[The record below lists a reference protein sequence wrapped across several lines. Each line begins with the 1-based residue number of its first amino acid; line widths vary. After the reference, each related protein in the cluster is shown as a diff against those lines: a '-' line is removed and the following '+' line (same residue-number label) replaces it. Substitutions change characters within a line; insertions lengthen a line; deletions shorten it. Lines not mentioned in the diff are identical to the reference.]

1 MKTKLLLAV
10 QIIAGSLLI
19 LFGLNGFLHFMPT
32 PDANAQMAA
41 FGGAVYQTGYIFPM
55 MATFEILAGIA
66 FLANRY
72 ATLMAILVMPFMLN
86 AFLAH
91 LFLDM
96 KGIAPSLIIVSSII
110 IILIKNRKSYSLIFK
125 A

>member
-1 MKTKLLLAV
+1 MKTKLFLTV
-10 QIIAGSLLI
+10 QIIAGLLLV
-19 LFGLNGFLHFMPT
+19 LFGLNGILHFLPA
-32 PDANAQMAA
+32 PEGNAAMSA

-55 MATFEILAGIA
+55 MAIFQILAGLA

-72 ATLMAILVMPFMLN
+72 VALMSVLVMPFILN

-91 LFLDM
+91 VFLDM
-96 KGIAPSLIIVSSII
+96 KGIAPSLIIVTFII
-110 IILIKNRKSYSLIFK
+110 ITMVKNRKSYSLIFK